1 MALPDAFETDQA
13 SSRLGNSAASH
24 LVPDHKPPKRKC
36 DLMAEPLQ
44 IDIIS
49 DVMCPWCIIGYRQLE
64 EALEATGTEH
74 EIRWHPFELNPQLPP
89 EGQSITENFQQK
101 YDSPPEKT
109 KETVQMY
116 ADIGAELGF
125 EFNLDDDSKM
135 HNSFNLHQLLHWANQ
150 QGRKNDLEMALF
162 KAHFTDGREM
172 SDIEVLAD
180 VAEEIGLD
188 RAEAVSVIEDQ
199 RFASAVREEQKFW
212 IEQGISGVPAVV
224 FDRQHLVTGAQG
236 VENFTSILNQLA
248 DRDS

>member
-1 MALPDAFETDQA
+1 
-13 SSRLGNSAASH
+13 
-24 LVPDHKPPKRKC
+24 
-36 DLMAEPLQ
+36 MAEPLQ

-89 EGQSITENFQQK
+89 EGQSTTENFQQK

-109 KETVQMY
+109 KATVQMY
-116 ADIGAELGF
+116 AEIGAELGF